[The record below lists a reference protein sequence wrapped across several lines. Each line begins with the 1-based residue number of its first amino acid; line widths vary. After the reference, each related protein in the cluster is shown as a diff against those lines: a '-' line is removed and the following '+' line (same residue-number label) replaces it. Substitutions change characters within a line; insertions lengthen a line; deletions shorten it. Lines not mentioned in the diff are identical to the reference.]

1 LAIVVLS
8 IKQNSL
14 INIEPIDSRLETAL
28 RLFHFD
34 NHNKLEIKEKKIVK
48 IKEKIIQ
55 KMQIVWPN
63 SEFFQLLIIA

>member
-34 NHNKLEIKEKKIVK
+34 IHNKLEIKENK
-48 IKEKIIQ
+48 
-55 KMQIVWPN
+55 
-63 SEFFQLLIIA
+63 LLKLK